1 MNLKQAY
8 IFCCGNDL
16 RHYTR
21 RLCDVLCF
29 IILETYNLF
38 YVSTWVALCI
48 NRWERLIQVFA
59 YACVGYFLHTQ
70 VIHVSMYYWK
80 SDTSLCAG
88 YFSEYFFYM
97 FNITSMWRDI
107 KHWLIDWLILVR
119 VGFCARKTGR
129 KSDSSLCR
137 LCRRGLYYNALL
149 YWMSVSTFCMSIW
162 VRM

>member
-1 MNLKQAY
+1 MVLKEKKGEYFLLLIRFFVCLFFLTIKLSLTENSIQIQSAVNLKQAY

-29 IILETYNLF
+29 IILETDNLLC
-38 YVSTWVALCI
+38 VSAWVVLCI

-80 SDTSLCAG
+80 SDKSLCAG
-88 YFSEYFFYM
+88 CSSVVVFCCCCFLCVQYHVDVKRHK
-97 FNITSMWRDI
+97 T
-107 KHWLIDWLILVR
+107 LI
-119 VGFCARKTGR
+119 
-129 KSDSSLCR
+129 
-137 LCRRGLYYNALL
+137 N
-149 YWMSVSTFCMSIW
+149 
-162 VRM
+162 